1 MRKFFPLMLF
11 SILILSLFTALFSS
25 VSASELVENSWNT
38 KTSMTQERFSLGV
51 AAVEGKIYAIG
62 GFTRSG
68 YLGLNEQYDPETDT
82 WITLTSM
89 PTSRNAFAIVACQ
102 GKIYCIGGIASNGNG
117 WFWCGVNEVY
127 DVASDS
133 WSIKASLPVNG
144 TSLQAHAMDGKVF
157 VIIEKRDLYMYD
169 PNSDSWTKKS
179 QIPYIDSRNS
189 IVSVTVDDKILV
201 FYVIKSDYSGGDQN
215 NVAVRVYDVKM
226 DKWSEGKTQE
236 VDMGDGMVAVATSGV
251 YAPKR
256 VYFLGAGAD
265 NTVVYNPATEA
276 WSTTEAMCTPRFSFG
291 AAIAEDILYVIGGN
305 KPYTVMEFLATNEQY
320 VPIGYHTDPSPVTS
334 EPSEPF
340 NHSLSYDAAMVLVV
354 LTIGIVTAG
363 LLFYFK
369 KRKPIN
375 VAV

>member
-1 MRKFFPLMLF
+1 IMFLIA
-11 SILILSLFTALFSS
+11 ILT
-25 VSASELVENSWNT
+25 
-38 KTSMTQERFSLGV
+38 V
-51 AAVEGKIYAIG
+51 AALQKEG
-62 GFTRSG
+62 
-68 YLGLNEQYDPETDT
+68 Q
-82 WITLTSM
+82 
-89 PTSRNAFAIVACQ
+89 
-102 GKIYCIGGIASNGNG
+102 
-117 WFWCGVNEVY
+117 
-127 DVASDS
+127 
-133 WSIKASLPVNG
+133 
-144 TSLQAHAMDGKVF
+144 LQ
-157 VIIEKRDLYMYD
+157 LYKFINY
-169 PNSDSWTKKS
+169 KKS

-236 VDMGDGMVAVATSGV
+236 VDMGYGMVAVATSGV

-276 WSTTEAMCTPRFSFG
+276 WSTTEVMCTPRFSFG

-305 KPYTVMEFLATNEQY
+305 KPYTIMEFLATNEQY

-340 NHSLSYDAAMVLVV
+340 NHSLSYDVAMVLVV